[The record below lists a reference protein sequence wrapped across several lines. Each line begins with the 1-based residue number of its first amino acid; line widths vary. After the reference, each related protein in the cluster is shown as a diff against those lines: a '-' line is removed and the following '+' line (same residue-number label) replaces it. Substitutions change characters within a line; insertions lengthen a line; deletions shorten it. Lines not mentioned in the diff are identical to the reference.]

1 MRRSLL
7 RQDFLRERLV
17 PELEPDTVQYFDH
30 IRRYLYAQQ
39 FVQGR
44 MVLDIACGTGYG
56 TDILRMGGAEYVLG
70 MDISLEALNYAAARR
85 GADGFCCGDATRLP
99 VRSDSLDLV
108 VSFETLEHLH
118 EPERFLE
125 EVARVLK
132 PEGEFILSVPN
143 RAVVSPGSLTPF
155 SPYHAFEPTLS
166 EFETLLISSG
176 WQIEELR
183 GISHSPRL
191 EAVVSPN
198 TAVQAY
204 VRDEGVAWGAY
215 LRLWFRKLLPPVLY
229 EWQARVRA
237 IPQFQIADSVLTE
250 KALQESYYFLARC
263 KRHV

>member
-56 TDILRMGGAEYVLG
+56 RDILAMGGALRTIG
-70 MDISLEALNYAAARR
+70 IDISLEALHYAAALR
-85 GADGFCCGDATRLP
+85 GANGFCCGNATHLP
-99 VRSDSLDLV
+99 VKSVSLDLV

-118 EPERFLE
+118 EPARFLA

-132 PEGEFILSVPN
+132 PDGDFVLSVPN
-143 RAVVSPGSLTPF
+143 RAVVSPGSPTPF

-166 EFETLLISSG
+166 EFETLLASSG
-176 WQIEELR
+176 WKIEELR

-191 EAVVSPN
+191 EALVSPN

-204 VRDEGVAWGAY
+204 VRDDGVAWGAY
-215 LRLWFRKLLPPVLY
+215 LRLWFRNLLPRALY
-229 EWQARVRA
+229 EWQARVRGM
-237 IPQFQIADSVLTE
+237 PQFQIADSVLTE
-250 KALQESYYFLARC
+250 QASEESYYFLARC
-263 KRHV
+263 KRHL